1 MNGITRES
9 DRWDYGTDLFLEID
23 ADDGLD
29 RAMALLGG
37 IPVGVQKAVGSAVKR
52 AAEHGATIGARL
64 ATERYVIGSGAI
76 KRYLHHFNHDLGGGM
91 AWRFGYWG
99 YRIPLIHYDTDLDS
113 SGRVRTRVLRTST
126 KEILDHAF
134 ISSGLSYNRVRERTG
149 QGRRTRELYGPSAVS
164 TIALN
169 EDKVE
174 IAVQETFDKRIDH
187 EIARALDKYGG

>member
-1 MNGITRES
+1 MNDVYREQS
-9 DRWDYGTDLFLEID
+9 WGCGTDLILEIEG
-23 ADDGLD
+23 DGLE
-29 RAMALLGG
+29 RAAALLGG
-37 IPVGVQKAVGSAVKR
+37 IPVGVQKAVGSALKR

-76 KRYLHHFNHDLGGGM
+76 KRYLRHYNQALGGGM
-91 AWRFGYWG
+91 AWKFGYWG
-99 YRIPLIHYDTDLDS
+99 QRIPLIHYDTGVDG

-134 ISSGLSYNRVRERTG
+134 ISTGMSYNRVRERTG

-164 TIALN
+164 AISIH

-174 IAVQETFDKRIDH
+174 SAVQETFEKRIDH
-187 EIARALDKYGG
+187 EIARVLNEYGG